1 MFLLHLLRI
10 FSVPFQVITGFFAY
24 KQDSLLLNRL
34 TIIPHDL
41 AEKNWLREREREALT
56 FCENRLEF
64 KLTILT
70 VETKFDRKVR
80 LNRYIMPNSMYSEH
94 HPTPSH
100 SPYTPTLPSH

>member
-41 AEKNWLREREREALT
+41 AVN
-56 FCENRLEF
+56 
-64 KLTILT
+64 IG
-70 VETKFDRKVR
+70 
-80 LNRYIMPNSMYSEH
+80 
-94 HPTPSH
+94 
-100 SPYTPTLPSH
+100 